1 MKAGLIALVT
11 AMIEIKEANAFPP
24 GTLRLLFT
32 AGEESAQHGSK
43 YLHENGYIGDIEA
56 MIIAEP
62 TGDVTDTSNLLNDK
76 DAYFNFVIFI
86 LN

>member
-11 AMIEIKEANAFPP
+11 AMIEIKEANAFLP

-43 YLHENGYIGDIEA
+43 YLHENGYMGDIEA

-76 DAYFNFVIFI
+76 DA
-86 LN
+86 